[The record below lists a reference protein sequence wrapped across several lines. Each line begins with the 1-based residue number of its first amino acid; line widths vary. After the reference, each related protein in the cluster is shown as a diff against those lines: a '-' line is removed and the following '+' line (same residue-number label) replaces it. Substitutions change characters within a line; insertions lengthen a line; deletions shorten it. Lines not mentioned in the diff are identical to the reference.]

1 MKRKKDRKQ
10 IVVRFSDEEMNLIN
24 ENVRRSRL
32 STQNYFR
39 KLIRGERPYESPDD
53 GLFSFMRKLNR
64 IGTNL
69 AQIGYEAIRH
79 GLPDAG
85 KYYGISE
92 KFSKK
97 VNALLNMM
105 RFSRN

>member
-1 MKRKKDRKQ
+1 MKRKKDRRQ
-10 IVVRFSDEEMNLIN
+10 IVVRFSDEEMDLIK
-24 ENVRRSRL
+24 ENVGRSRL

-53 GLFSFMRKLNR
+53 GLFSFMRELNR
-64 IGTNL
+64 IGINL
-69 AQIGYEAIRH
+69 AQIGFEAIRQ

-92 KFSKK
+92 KFSKR
-97 VNALLNMM
+97 VNALLNLI
-105 RFSRN
+105 RSRCN